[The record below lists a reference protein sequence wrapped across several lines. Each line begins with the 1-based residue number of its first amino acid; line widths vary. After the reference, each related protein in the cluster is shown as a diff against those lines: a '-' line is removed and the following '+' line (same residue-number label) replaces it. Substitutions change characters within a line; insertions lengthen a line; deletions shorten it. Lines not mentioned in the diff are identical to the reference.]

1 MRRALALRG
10 RAPMAQRTALKSTVA
25 RPTDGP
31 LQPTSAPQLSTAAG
45 AAAPPP
51 FNRELS
57 TAAHR
62 LEEQP
67 NFASLI
73 EDLQRKE
80 AKHVWHPMTQQR
92 SWSNEEAKPP
102 AAVHYAHN
110 STLYSLDGS
119 TKLDAMGGLW
129 CVNVGYGRE
138 ELARVAYDA
147 MVQLCDLGVPLS
159 RGAFTPSTRLASIS
173 Q

>member
-1 MRRALALRG
+1 MRRALALRP
-10 RAPMAQRTALKSTVA
+10 RAAAQQRLAKSTVA
-25 RPTDGP
+25 GRPTEF
-31 LQPTSAPQLSTAAG
+31 QPPAPALSTVAT
-45 AAAPPP
+45 APPP

-67 NFASLI
+67 NFTQLI

-147 MVQLCDLGVPLS
+147 MVQLCDLGVPLC
-159 RGAFTPSTRLASIS
+159 RDAFTPSTRLVSIS
-173 Q
+173 R

>member
-1 MRRALALRG
+1 MRRALALRP
-10 RAPMAQRTALKSTVA
+10 RAATQQRLAKSTVA
-25 RPTDGP
+25 GRPTDF
-31 LQPTSAPQLSTAAG
+31 QPPAPALSTVAG
-45 AAAPPP
+45 ATAPPP
-51 FNRELS
+51 FNPTTPRELS

-92 SWSNEEAKPP
+92 SWSCDESKPP

-129 CVNVGYGRE
+129 CVNVGYG
-138 ELARVAYDA
+138 
-147 MVQLCDLGVPLS
+147 LS
-159 RGAFTPSTRLASIS
+159 LIHI
-173 Q
+173 

>member
-1 MRRALALRG
+1 MRRALALRP
-10 RAPMAQRTALKSTVA
+10 RAVAQKAAKSTVA
-25 RPTDGP
+25 GRPTDF
-31 LQPTSAPQLSTAAG
+31 QPPAPALSTAAT
-45 AAAPPP
+45 APPP

-92 SWSNEEAKPP
+92 SW
-102 AAVHYAHN
+102 
-110 STLYSLDGS
+110 
-119 TKLDAMGGLW
+119 
-129 CVNVGYGRE
+129 
-138 ELARVAYDA
+138 
-147 MVQLCDLGVPLS
+147 
-159 RGAFTPSTRLASIS
+159 
-173 Q
+173 